1 MQTKELLT
9 YIQNTSALKADSVN
23 QLSELVKHY
32 PYFQPAHLLYCLA
45 TKEFDI
51 ANHQD
56 VLKKT
61 AISIA
66 NRVVLHNLLNKQLQP
81 ISLPT
86 TEFKQEASLKNVNV
100 TSKTDVIESKVED
113 EKNETLDEI
122 KTVLQQIKEDINV
135 LKATELAET
144 TMPSVKIDSTE
155 ETIIEKQTTIESGK
169 LTTENLEDDIQKAAS
184 EAFLNETYFESSPTK
199 KQETAPSPSNF
210 IEWINFLNAKKGAST
225 DEIEQTAILAEEKTN
240 PKLKNSGISDENTL
254 KIAPDLDKKQKNSA
268 LIDKIIQ
275 SNPGAIRTKD
285 EKRIFAANAQA
296 KESLLENE
304 HLVTETLAKIYALQG
319 HISKAIRAY
328 EILSL
333 KIPQKS
339 VYFAS
344 LIRELREKQ

>member
-1 MQTKELLT
+1 MQAKELLT
-9 YIQNTSALKADSVN
+9 YIQNTSSLKNDSVN

-51 ANHQD
+51 ANHQE

-66 NRVVLHNLLNKQLQP
+66 NRVVLHNLLNKSVQP
-81 ISLPT
+81 ISLQKINIA
-86 TEFKQEASLKNVNV
+86 EEIQQESQIKTV
-100 TSKTDVIESKVED
+100 TQDNIVKDNE
-113 EKNETLDEI
+113 EKNEALNEI
-122 KTVLQQIKEDINV
+122 KTALQQIKEDINV
-135 LKATELAET
+135 LKATELSELSKPPANADSIEIT
-144 TMPSVKIDSTE
+144 QTDEVQKNDSID
-155 ETIIEKQTTIESGK
+155 
-169 LTTENLEDDIQKAAS
+169 LTTDKLEDEIQKAAS

-199 KQETAPSPSNF
+199 KQDNLASPTNF
-210 IEWINFLNAKKGAST
+210 MEWINFLNAKKGAT
-225 DEIEQTAILAEEKTN
+225 AEEIKQTAILAEEKIN
-240 PKLKNSGISDENTL
+240 PKLKNPADFEENSL
-254 KIAPDLDKKQKNSA
+254 KIAPNLDKKQKNSA

-344 LIRELREKQ
+344 LIKELKEKQ

>member
-9 YIQNTSALKADSVN
+9 YIQNTSALKAESVN

-66 NRVVLHNLLNKQLQP
+66 NRVVLHNLLNKNVQP
-81 ISLPT
+81 ISLQKIDIKEDLSLGQNSLVSKDINSP
-86 TEFKQEASLKNVNV
+86 EEEGEKEALH
-100 TSKTDVIESKVED
+100 
-113 EKNETLDEI
+113 EI

-135 LKATELAET
+135 LKATELSEVSKPPVNNDANEVNQTNET
-144 TMPSVKIDSTE
+144 VKLESSDLSTE
-155 ETIIEKQTTIESGK
+155 K
-169 LTTENLEDDIQKAAS
+169 LEDEIQKAAS

-199 KQETAPSPSNF
+199 KQETIPSPSNF
-210 IEWINFLNAKKGAST
+210 IEWINYLNAKKGTTAE
-225 DEIEQTAILAEEKTN
+225 EIKQTAILAEEKTN
-240 PKLKNSGISDENTL
+240 PTLKNSSDFEENSL
-254 KIAPDLDKKQKNSA
+254 NIAPNLDKKQKNSA

-344 LIRELREKQ
+344 LIKELKEKQ